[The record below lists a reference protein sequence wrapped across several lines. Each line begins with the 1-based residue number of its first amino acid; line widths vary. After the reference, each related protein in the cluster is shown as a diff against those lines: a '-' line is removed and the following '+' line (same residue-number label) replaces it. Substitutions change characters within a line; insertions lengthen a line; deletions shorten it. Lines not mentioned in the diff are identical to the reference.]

1 MVKDILDSLKNDHN
15 LRTLTPL
22 KHQDIFVFKNDKKL
36 INLAGND
43 YLALAMDKN
52 FTHSFLSQIPQ
63 ESCYLSSSS
72 SRSLSGNFG
81 IYEKFEAFL
90 CRCVSSKSAL
100 IFNSGYHLNVAC
112 IASLKNLG
120 NVFFIADKQ
129 IHASMVDGLRL
140 SGAKFERFAHNNM
153 EALESLLQKHHT
165 QYDAVIILSEALF
178 SMDGDFVLLEKLIA
192 LKKKYPNVLLYLD
205 EAHSVG
211 SFGQEGLG
219 LAKELG
225 FEKEIDFLV
234 FTFGKAIASVGACM
248 LCNEDFKQFFINK
261 ARSLIYSTAIP
272 PLNVAFSL
280 FVFEHLESL
289 AYRRQRLIELSSFLR
304 QNLVKKGLKVLGEA
318 YIVSVIYGENEKAI
332 KQAHLLEDEGFF
344 CPAIKAPTVSKNT
357 ARLRLSLNANLNE
370 EILKRLVEI
379 L

>member
-72 SRSLSGNFG
+72 SRSLSGNFD

-90 CRCVSSKSAL
+90 CRHVSSKSAL
-100 IFNSGYHLNVAC
+100 IFNSGYHLNIAC

-140 SGAKFERFAHNNM
+140 SGARFARFAHNNM
-153 EALESLLQKHHT
+153 EALESLLQKYYA

-178 SMDGDFVLLEKLIA
+178 SMDGDFALLENLIV
-192 LKKKYPNVLLYLD
+192 LKRKYPNVLLYLD

-225 FEKEIDFLV
+225 FEKEIDFLI

-289 AYRRQRLIELSSFLR
+289 AHRRQRLIELSSFLR

-318 YIVSVIYGENEKAI
+318 YIISVIYGENEKAI
-332 KQAHLLEDEGFF
+332 KQAHLLEDKGFF